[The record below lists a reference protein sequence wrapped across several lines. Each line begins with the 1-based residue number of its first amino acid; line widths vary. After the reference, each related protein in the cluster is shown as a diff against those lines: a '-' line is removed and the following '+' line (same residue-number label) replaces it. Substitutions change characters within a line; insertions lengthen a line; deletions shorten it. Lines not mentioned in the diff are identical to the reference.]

1 MTQKNIEMK
10 RAYEKPSMKVY
21 QLAINQHLLQ
31 ASETTLPLPII
42 EDTEDPN
49 PSEFQW

>member
-21 QLAINQHLLQ
+21 QLAINQHLL
-31 ASETTLPLPII
+31 AGSETLPQ
-42 EDTEDPN
+42 
-49 PSEFQW
+49 SEEESEYQW

>member
-31 ASETTLPLPII
+31 ASEATLPLPI
-42 EDTEDPN
+42 EDTEDP
-49 PSEFQW
+49 SGFQW